1 MVHFVPTVDKLTARE
16 CAALIRDES
25 FSLHG
30 MPKDIVSDRDVK
42 FTSDFWRE
50 LHALLGTRLNMSS
63 AYHPQSDGQTERMNR
78 VLEDMLRHFVN
89 SHHDDWDDFL
99 ASARV
104 CHQ

>member
-16 CAALIRDES
+16 CAALIRDRI

-63 AYHPQSDGQTERMNR
+63 GCHPQSDSQTEKNEMG
-78 VLEDMLRHFVN
+78 
-89 SHHDDWDDFL
+89 
-99 ASARV
+99 A
-104 CHQ
+104 